1 MEISAYQTQAAM
13 DGILRNSIGRE
24 FQRLYNDQGLQ
35 ASLGLP
41 NSTSF
46 SGPDASWGYQLQF
59 QNGLMTIQR
68 PSGLTPCS

>member
-13 DGILRNSIGRE
+13 DGILRNSISRE

-35 ASLGLP
+35 ALLGLL

-46 SGPDASWGYQLQF
+46 FGPDASWLQF
-59 QNGLMTIQR
+59 QNGLMTIQC
-68 PSGLTPCS
+68 PSGLTPYS